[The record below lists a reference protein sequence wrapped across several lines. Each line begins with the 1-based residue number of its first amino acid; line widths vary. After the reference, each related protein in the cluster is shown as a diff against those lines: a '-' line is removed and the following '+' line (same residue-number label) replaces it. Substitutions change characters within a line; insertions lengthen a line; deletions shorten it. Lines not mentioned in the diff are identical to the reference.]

1 MNLSLPCP
9 LRGQQLPTVSSG
21 LLVLFLF
28 SFSACQLFEDKAV
41 DDRSSTACQISMLY
55 DAETTT
61 LIQPANASEA
71 SQLSDLDK
79 AVMLPKREREI
90 VELCLDD
97 QNNYTVS
104 TEYGTPEHPIEYPP
118 HTAGVWLNPDY
129 KRVVNHNGQ
138 LTYYNSLN
146 EVLRTDFTPGDQL
159 GEVSEILSLFQE
171 IKTLPPLTNQNFS
184 AALDS
189 LAAHGLTMT
198 AHSGNI
204 VSHRTDHADGSY
216 SIVAIDK
223 NARMQ
228 VGQLDYDAN
237 GALSTLY
244 MLQVEGVA
252 PDVVFKRL
260 KRVFFFDAVE
270 SGVRMRHQTTT
281 DFKTFS
287 LTIN

>member
-1 MNLSLPCP
+1 M
-9 LRGQQLPTVSSG
+9 Q
-21 LLVLFLF
+21 
-28 SFSACQLFEDKAV
+28 
-41 DDRSSTACQISMLY
+41 Y

-71 SQLSDLDK
+71 AQLSDLDK

-90 VELCLDD
+90 VELCFDD
-97 QNNYTVS
+97 QGNYTIS
-104 TEYGTPEHPIEYPP
+104 TEYDTPEHPIEYPL
-118 HTAGVWLNPDY
+118 HTAGIWLKPEY

-146 EVLRTDFTPGDQL
+146 EVLSTDFTTGDQL

-171 IKTLPPLTNQNFS
+171 IKTLPPLTNQGFS

-204 VSHRTDHADGSY
+204 VTHRTDHTDGSY
-216 SIVAIDK
+216 SIVVIDK

-228 VGQLDYDAN
+228 VGQLNYDAN
-237 GALSTLY
+237 GVLGTLY

-252 PDVVFKRL
+252 PNVVFKRL
-260 KRVFFFDAVE
+260 QRVFFFDAVE
-270 SGVRMRHQTTT
+270 SGVRMRHQTIT